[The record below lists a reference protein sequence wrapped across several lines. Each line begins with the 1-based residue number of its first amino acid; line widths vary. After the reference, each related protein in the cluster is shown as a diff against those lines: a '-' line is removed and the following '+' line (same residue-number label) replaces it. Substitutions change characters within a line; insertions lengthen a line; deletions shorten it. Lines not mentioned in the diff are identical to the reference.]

1 MSSCPENADWDFVL
15 QFVSEPL
22 EIDIPNSPEKPVAE
36 RTNPV
41 VPTQVPTPPVWL
53 LLTLSSEWMFTYIL
67 GFFYSV
73 SGRLP

>member
-53 LLTLSSEWMFTYIL
+53 LLHTFVRMNVYIYL
-67 GFFYSV
+67 RILLQ
-73 SGRLP
+73 RLR